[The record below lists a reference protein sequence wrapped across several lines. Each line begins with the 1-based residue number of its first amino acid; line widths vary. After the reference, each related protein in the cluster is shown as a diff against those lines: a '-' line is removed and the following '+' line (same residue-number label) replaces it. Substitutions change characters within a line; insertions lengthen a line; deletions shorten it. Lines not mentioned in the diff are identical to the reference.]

1 MFGSKLRSWM
11 ENHIG
16 RPRKKGA
23 KNKTTNS
30 NTVSA
35 ATAAGCSHEA
45 YQHHGGSNK
54 KISSTN
60 SSTIFTL
67 HHARS
72 NGASSTSPSIT
83 ANSSASAAPTMT
95 TIMVSPG
102 TMSSFG
108 ANHHNGGGGGCG
120 SGSGSGCGSV
130 IASPVRR
137 REVSPIQG
145 HTQSRYG
152 WQSPDQETITSP
164 KSDNFLYAPQHRV
177 RSQSHHT
184 NHHHHQQQQHQQQQQ
199 QPPYTVPN
207 SKDNSSDDRSL
218 QARSCSQSYSHH
230 ILPQQQQHSQLP
242 QNTIQQQQP
251 HPADCSSSSI
261 SSLSWSTGSK
271 EPSMNSSSNQNNNSN
286 SKASYNNGNS
296 NGTFTKPL
304 PTPEEQDNSTTDLR
318 HLEEE
323 DPNTVHYEE
332 IRTILRHPEHCS
344 SSYNSNNNSNNP
356 FLIHERPKSEQLI
369 SFTPARSLYAD
380 RRSQDDASTRY
391 GRLLPSKIQSCSNSN
406 DSLNANG
413 PMKYVRSG
421 SAEYISQQYQSS
433 GNGYMCSTSGEFSSS
448 HQSGN
453 LNNLAA
459 MHCQRARL
467 RGGRFG
473 NGHVLNGTQPGAS
486 VAGVPLHSLSSPE
499 SAYSTGYSTDGT
511 SPGTI
516 YTPPEYYINMR
527 TGTHYFPKSVNS
539 LAIEAQRYKFGLNK
553 IEEMSPI
560 DPMPK
565 TSFANASNL
574 YKRADSYDMGQ
585 GCSNNNGTH
594 HEPFIPLDAP
604 HAIQYPESVGRHS
617 PLPLRNTIVLPTLKG
632 FESPSPRQRCRI
644 RTNPWYL
651 TTEANAPAAGSVQNV
666 LAFLPPPP
674 ATQPPPTAM
683 STTSDT
689 STVSSSAH
697 STKLPEAVN
706 TPLRQ
711 QKQGKMTTS
720 GVVGDGRR
728 ELDAASTSS
737 SGKRSSN
744 ATTDGRR
751 VVQHIQQTSDMNN
764 ADKLSA
770 GYESTESSS
779 SLTEVENMQRNY
791 TPNTVRRKRAEQLQ
805 RKVGQPLATMLASVC
820 VISDDRAG
828 SNREPILSDDDA
840 TLNEM
845 MGKFDESYVYE
856 KETDILSSDSDQ
868 TDCPSDLDTG
878 QDAGDECDTDELLDI
893 DFIDNSSMQEVAE
906 RRDSDCNLDS
916 CYYYIQSSKSMH
928 QHGGKRASI
937 PSRRSSR
944 SLKNGQEGSKQVE
957 TTVSS
962 SQRRRKR
969 FLKTRKKSAENR
981 NEQPN
986 SPHKSRKSRS
996 VGGTPVCL
1004 RRQRHITAKNRI
1016 YETSPLTNRSSSLVF
1031 TDVRDTKRFMT
1042 IAESERALFKA
1053 DLEADVKYRQLIR
1066 EAESLLVSMKNSM
1079 QSIPRDTPVSSPR
1092 RVNPLANKRV
1102 EMLKSCETETRRE
1115 QLKQTQQRSLDAIH
1129 LEKQQKQQQQ
1139 ELAAAIN
1146 RRIDLL
1152 RHAPASAP
1160 NSPRFSR
1167 CSPRKTHITNF
1178 INQNVPPEVPARKL
1192 VETSK
1197 PPQSPQLQLNDRLLT
1212 QNTKSTTI
1220 QERRFH
1226 SQSPVSRY
1234 KLGANLSRGQNFDSD
1249 SDSEFQNKDYHE
1261 NQLRNDDYREQRTK
1275 TPIAAA
1281 VDAVNHNYLPEFAR
1295 ISRYDEADL
1304 SNHNV
1309 TNLQVKS
1316 GSLAANWQTRILQA
1330 CPQSEPLKR
1339 KVYSGSSTF
1348 ERIKKSFDLEA
1359 EIPKQ
1364 AMLAKIHNLRRRE
1377 RQSTNP
1383 RLNTHTSS
1391 HDFHQEVGEH
1401 CIGDSEFVVTNS
1413 DDVNK
1418 KQMILSTIADL
1429 KRSLESQSVELNGLN
1444 ED

>member
-23 KNKTTNS
+23 KNKTGS
-30 NTVSA
+30 SSTVSA
-35 ATAAGCSHEA
+35 ANAAGCSHEA
-45 YQHHGGSNK
+45 YQHYTSNNK

-60 SSTIFTL
+60 ANAIYSL
-67 HHARS
+67 HHAHS
-72 NGASSTSPSIT
+72 NGASSTSTSIT
-83 ANSSASAAPTMT
+83 ANNSSATSAPTMT
-95 TIMVSPG
+95 TVIAPG

-108 ANHHNGGGGGCG
+108 ANHHNGTGGGVGGCG

-130 IASPVRR
+130 ISSPVRR

-152 WQSPDQETITSP
+152 WQSPDQEAITSP

-177 RSQSHHT
+177 RSQSHHSS
-184 NHHHHQQQQHQQQQQ
+184 HQHNQQQQQ
-199 QPPYTVPN
+199 QQLQQHPYTAPN
-207 SKDNSSDDRSL
+207 SKDNSSEERSM
-218 QARSCSQSYSHH
+218 QTKPYAKSYSQPMP
-230 ILPQQQQHSQLP
+230 LAQQQQQQQQTQLQHSALQ
-242 QNTIQQQQP
+242 QQQQP

-271 EPSMNSSSNQNNNSN
+271 EPSMNSSTNHNSNNNNTNQISGN
-286 SKASYNNGNS
+286 NNKLLSKS
-296 NGTFTKPL
+296 L
-304 PTPEEQDNSTTDLR
+304 PTAEQQNASTTDLR
-318 HLEEE
+318 HYVEE

-344 SSYNSNNNSNNP
+344 STYNNNNTNP
-356 FLIHERPKSEQLI
+356 FLMHERPKSEQLT
-369 SFTPARSLYAD
+369 SFTPIRSLYAD

-391 GRLLPSKIQSCSNSN
+391 GRLLPSKIQSCSNSS

-413 PMKYVRSG
+413 SVKYVRSG
-421 SAEYISQQYQSS
+421 SAEYISQQYQYS
-433 GNGYMCSTSGEFSSS
+433 GMGLMSTNSGEFVVN
-448 HQSGN
+448 HQVGQAGG
-453 LNNLAA
+453 LGGV
-459 MHCQRARL
+459 HCQRARL

-473 NGHVLNGTQPGAS
+473 NGHAALNGAQQQ
-486 VAGVPLHSLSSPE
+486 VAGVVGAPLHSLSSPE

-511 SPGTI
+511 SPGAI

-565 TSFANASNL
+565 TSFANASGL

-585 GCSNNNGTH
+585 GCSNNNGMH
-594 HEPFIPLDAP
+594 HEPFIPLDTSHNVKHP
-604 HAIQYPESVGRHS
+604 DNIGRHS
-617 PLPLRNTIVLPTLKG
+617 PLALRNAIVIPTLKG

-651 TTEANAPAAGSVQNV
+651 TSEANTQTTGNVSVQNV
-666 LAFLPPPP
+666 LTFLPPPP
-674 ATQPPPTAM
+674 PTQPPPTAM

-689 STVSSSAH
+689 STISSSAH
-697 STKLPEAVN
+697 STMTPEALS
-706 TPLRQ
+706 TPMRHH
-711 QKQGKMTTS
+711 KHSKMVTS
-720 GVVGDGRR
+720 GSSDGGRR
-728 ELDAASTSS
+728 DHDAVSTSS

-744 ATTDGRR
+744 APTDGRR
-751 VVQHIQQTSDMNN
+751 VVQHIQQTSDMHNGGM
-764 ADKLSA
+764 AVT

-779 SLTEVENMQRNY
+779 SLTEVENMQRTY

-805 RKVGQPLATMLASVC
+805 VKVAQPLAAALAGVC
-820 VISDDRAG
+820 VIGGERAG
-828 SNREPILSDDDA
+828 RNREPALSDDDA

-856 KETDILSSDSDQ
+856 KETDILSSDSDP
-868 TDCPSDLDTG
+868 TDCPSELDTG

-893 DFIDNSSMQEVAE
+893 DFIDTSSMQEVSE
-906 RRDSDCNLDS
+906 RKDSDCNLGS
-916 CYYYIQSSKSMH
+916 CYYYSP
-928 QHGGKRASI
+928 KRESVRRNSETRVSVR
-937 PSRRSSR
+937 SRRNSR
-944 SLKNGQEGSKQVE
+944 NAKQEAGNGVSAPGSC
-957 TTVSS
+957 

-981 NEQPN
+981 TEQSQ
-986 SPHKSRKSRS
+986 SPHKPRKSRS
-996 VGGTPVCL
+996 VGGTPVCV
-1004 RRQRHITAKNRI
+1004 RRQRHITAVNRI
-1016 YETSPLTNRSSSLVF
+1016 YETSPLAHRSSSLVF

-1042 IAESERALFKA
+1042 IAESERALLKA
-1053 DLEADVKYRQLIR
+1053 DLEADVKYRQLIQ
-1066 EAESLLVSMKNSM
+1066 EAESILVSMKNSM

-1102 EMLKSCETETRRE
+1102 EMLKNCEADTRRE
-1115 QLKQTQQRSLDAIH
+1115 QLKQAQQRSLDAMQS
-1129 LEKQQKQQQQ
+1129 EKQQRQQQQ
-1139 ELAAAIN
+1139 DLAAAIN

-1167 CSPRKTHITNF
+1167 CSPRKTHLTNF
-1178 INQNVPPEVPARKL
+1178 INQNVPPEVPPRKAL
-1192 VETSK
+1192 DTTK
-1197 PPQSPQLQLNDRLLT
+1197 PPQSPQLQLNGRCMRQSPTGTPL
-1212 QNTKSTTI
+1212 
-1220 QERRFH
+1220 QERRFR
-1226 SQSPVSRY
+1226 SQSPVSRH
-1234 KLGANLSRGQNFDSD
+1234 KFSGFLQRTQNFDSD
-1249 SDSEFQNKDYHE
+1249 SESETQNECDGGE
-1261 NQLRNDDYREQRTK
+1261 LSRDDCS
-1275 TPIAAA
+1275 AAV

-1295 ISRYDEADL
+1295 LSRYDEADL

-1309 TNLQVKS
+1309 ANSKVKS
-1316 GSLAANWQTRILQA
+1316 GKSVEDWQARMLHA

-1364 AMLAKIHNLRRRE
+1364 AMLAKIHSLRRRE
-1377 RQSTNP
+1377 RQNSNP
-1383 RLNTHTSS
+1383 RLNSRSQDLNQACGDYLNGDNDYSAANTHET
-1391 HDFHQEVGEH
+1391 H
-1401 CIGDSEFVVTNS
+1401 
-1413 DDVNK
+1413 K

-1429 KRSLESQSVELNGLN
+1429 KRNLESQSVELNGLN

>member
-30 NTVSA
+30 STVSA

-45 YQHHGGSNK
+45 YQHYGGNNK
-54 KISSTN
+54 KISSSN
-60 SSTIFTL
+60 SSSIFTL

-83 ANSSASAAPTMT
+83 ANNSSASAAPTMT
-95 TIMVSPG
+95 TVMVSPG

-108 ANHHNGGGGGCG
+108 ANHHNGGGGGGGC
-120 SGSGSGCGSV
+120 GSGCGSV

-184 NHHHHQQQQHQQQQQ
+184 NHHHHQQQQHPPQLQ

-218 QARSCSQSYSHH
+218 QARSFTQSYNHH
-230 ILPQQQQHSQLP
+230 IPQQQQQHQHSQLS
-242 QNTIQQQQP
+242 QNTIPQQQQP

-271 EPSMNSSSNQNNNSN
+271 EPSMNSSSNPNNNTSHNNSNNNS
-286 SKASYNNGNS
+286 
-296 NGTFTKPL
+296 TFSKPL
-304 PTPEEQDNSTTDLR
+304 PAPEQPNNSINDLQ
-318 HLEEE
+318 HFEEE

-344 SSYNSNNNSNNP
+344 SSYNSNNP
-356 FLIHERPKSEQLI
+356 FLIHERPKSEQLT
-369 SFTPARSLYAD
+369 SFTAARSLYAD

-391 GRLLPSKIQSCSNSN
+391 GRLLPYKIQSCSNSN

-413 PMKYVRSG
+413 SMTYVKSG
-421 SAEYISQQYQSS
+421 SAEYILQQYQTSA
-433 GNGYMCSTSGEFSSS
+433 NGYMCSTAAEFSSS

-453 LNNLAA
+453 VNSPAT

-467 RGGRFG
+467 RGGRFA
-473 NGHVLNGTQPGAS
+473 NGHVLNGAQQGAS

-511 SPGTI
+511 SPGAI

-565 TSFANASNL
+565 TSFANASSL

-585 GCSNNNGTH
+585 GCSNNNGMH

-604 HAIQYPESVGRHS
+604 HAIQPPDSVGRHS

-651 TTEANAPAAGSVQNV
+651 TTEANAPAAGDVSVQNV

-674 ATQPPPTAM
+674 PTQPPPTAM

-689 STVSSSAH
+689 STISSSAH
-697 STKLPEAVN
+697 STRLPEAVG

-711 QKQGKMTTS
+711 QKQGKMMTS
-720 GVVGDGRR
+720 GSAGGGRR
-728 ELDAASTSS
+728 EHDAASTSS

-751 VVQHIQQTSDMNN
+751 GVQHIQQTSDMNN
-764 ADKLSA
+764 VGKLTA

-805 RKVGQPLATMLASVC
+805 MKVGQPLSAVLAGVC
-820 VISDDRAG
+820 VINGERVG
-828 SNREPILSDDDA
+828 NNREPILSDDDA

-856 KETDILSSDSDQ
+856 KETDILSDSDQ

-893 DFIDNSSMQEVAE
+893 DFIDTSSIQEVSE
-906 RRDSDCNLDS
+906 RRDSDCNLGS
-916 CYYYIQSSKSMH
+916 CYYYNQSPKSVH
-928 QHGGKRASI
+928 QQGGKRASVR
-937 PSRRSSR
+937 SRRSSR
-944 SLKNGQEGSKQVE
+944 SLKNTQEE
-957 TTVSS
+957 TNTVVAAGSS

-986 SPHKSRKSRS
+986 SPHKTRKSRS
-996 VGGTPVCL
+996 VGGTPVCV

-1031 TDVRDTKRFMT
+1031 TEVRDTKRFMT
-1042 IAESERALFKA
+1042 IAESERALLKA
-1053 DLEADVKYRQLIR
+1053 DLEADVKYRQLIQ

-1102 EMLKSCETETRRE
+1102 EMLKNCETETRRE
-1115 QLKQTQQRSLDAIH
+1115 QLKQAQQRSLDAIH

-1139 ELAAAIN
+1139 DLAAAIN

-1167 CSPRKTHITNF
+1167 YSPRKTHITNF
-1178 INQNVPPEVPARKL
+1178 INQNVPPEIPPRKA
-1192 VETSK
+1192 VDATK
-1197 PPQSPQLQLNDRLLT
+1197 PPQSPQLQLNGRRMPPSPT
-1212 QNTKSTTI
+1212 STSI
-1220 QERRFH
+1220 QERRFR
-1226 SQSPVSRY
+1226 SQSPVSRH
-1234 KLGANLSRGQNFDSD
+1234 KSGAYLQRIQNIDSD
-1249 SDSEFQNKDYHE
+1249 SDSEFQSKAYDD
-1261 NQLRNDDYREQRTK
+1261 NQLSNDYGAQT
-1275 TPIAAA
+1275 TQVHAATA
-1281 VDAVNHNYLPEFAR
+1281 VDAVNHNYLPEFER
-1295 ISRYDEADL
+1295 LSRYDEADL

-1309 TNLQVKS
+1309 TSLEGKS
-1316 GSLAANWQTRILQA
+1316 ASSAAKRQARIMQA

-1377 RQSTNP
+1377 RQRSNP

-1391 HDFHQEVGEH
+1391 QDLQQSVGEYSN
-1401 CIGDSEFVVTNS
+1401 GDNTV
-1413 DDVNK
+1413 DVNK

>member
-23 KNKTTNS
+23 KNKTAN
-30 NTVSA
+30 SA
-35 ATAAGCSHEA
+35 ASAANAAGCSHEA
-45 YQHHGGSNK
+45 YQHQSSNSNK
-54 KISSTN
+54 KLSSAH
-60 SSTIFTL
+60 SSAIFTL
-67 HHARS
+67 HHAHG
-72 NGASSTSPSIT
+72 NGAPSTSTSIT
-83 ANSSASAAPTMT
+83 ANNSSVSAATSAAPTMT
-95 TIMVSPG
+95 TVMVAPG
-102 TMSSFG
+102 AMSSFS
-108 ANHHNGGGGGCG
+108 ANHHIGGGGGGG
-120 SGSGSGCGSV
+120 SGGGSSGCGSV
-130 IASPVRR
+130 ISSPVRR

-152 WQSPDQETITSP
+152 WQSPDQETVTSP

-177 RSQSHHT
+177 RSQSHHS
-184 NHHHHQQQQHQQQQQ
+184 NYNCSHQQH
-199 QPPYTVPN
+199 PYTAPN

-218 QARSCSQSYSHH
+218 QAKSYTPTYGHH
-230 ILPQQQQHSQLP
+230 LQPLQHPQHQPHQQQQTQLQP
-242 QNTIQQQQP
+242 NTLQQQQQP

-271 EPSMNSSSNQNNNSN
+271 EPSMNSSSNHNNNNTHHSSSNNNSSL
-286 SKASYNNGNS
+286 SKPQPCEPKNISA
-296 NGTFTKPL
+296 
-304 PTPEEQDNSTTDLR
+304 TDLQ
-318 HLEEE
+318 HFEE

-344 SSYNSNNNSNNP
+344 SSYNNTNP
-356 FLIHERPKSEQLI
+356 FLMHERPKSEQLT
-369 SFTPARSLYAD
+369 SFTPVRSLYAD

-406 DSLNANG
+406 DSLNANASLT
-413 PMKYVRSG
+413 YIRSG
-421 SAEYISQQYQSS
+421 SAEYISQQYHHPGASAM
-433 GNGYMCSTSGEFSSS
+433 GGAAGEFGAN
-448 HQSGN
+448 HQSGHSGG
-453 LNNLAA
+453 LAS
-459 MHCQRARL
+459 MHCQRSRL

-473 NGHVLNGTQPGAS
+473 NGHALNGAQQ
-486 VAGVPLHSLSSPE
+486 VAGGVAVAGAPLHSLSSPE

-511 SPGTI
+511 SPGAI

-565 TSFANASNL
+565 TSFANASGL

-585 GCSNNNGTH
+585 GCGNNNGMH
-594 HEPFIPLDAP
+594 HEPFVPLDAP
-604 HAIQYPESVGRHS
+604 HGIQHPGNVGRHS
-617 PLPLRNTIVLPTLKG
+617 PLALRNAIVLPTLKG

-651 TTEANAPAAGSVQNV
+651 TMEANAPATGSVSAQNV
-666 LAFLPPPP
+666 IAFLPPPP
-674 ATQPPPTAM
+674 PTQPPPTAM

-689 STVSSSAH
+689 STISSSAH
-697 STKLPEAVN
+697 STMTPEALG

-711 QKQGKMTTS
+711 PKPAKTSSTS
-720 GVVGDGRR
+720 GSAGDGRR

-744 ATTDGRR
+744 ATTTDGRG
-751 VVQHIQQTSDMNN
+751 QQTSDKHNEGLVVGT
-764 ADKLSA
+764 A
-770 GYESTESSS
+770 YESSESSS
-779 SLTEVENMQRNY
+779 SLTEVENMQRSY

-805 RKVGQPLATMLASVC
+805 AKVGQPLAAMLAGVC
-820 VISDDRAG
+820 VIGGERAGGG
-828 SNREPILSDDDA
+828 SNREPVASDDDA

-856 KETDILSSDSDQ
+856 KETDILSSDSDP
-868 TDCPSDLDTG
+868 TDCHSDLDTG

-893 DFIDNSSMQEVAE
+893 DFIDTSSMHELSERKELESNLGSCCYYKQSPKRGSVRQHSETRASVRSRQNSRNTKHMQEVGGAAMIAPG
-906 RRDSDCNLDS
+906 S
-916 CYYYIQSSKSMH
+916 C
-928 QHGGKRASI
+928 
-937 PSRRSSR
+937 
-944 SLKNGQEGSKQVE
+944 
-957 TTVSS
+957 

-981 NEQPN
+981 TDRTH
-986 SPHKSRKSRS
+986 SPHKPRQTRS
-996 VGGTPVCL
+996 VGGTPVCV

-1031 TDVRDTKRFMT
+1031 MDVRDTKRFMT
-1042 IAESERALFKA
+1042 IAESERALLKA
-1053 DLEADVKYRQLIR
+1053 DLEADVKYRQLIQ
-1066 EAESLLVSMKNSM
+1066 EAESILVSMKNSM

-1092 RVNPLANKRV
+1092 RVNPIANKRV
-1102 EMLKSCETETRRE
+1102 EMLKNCEADTRRE
-1115 QLKQTQQRSLDAIH
+1115 QLKQAQQRSLDAAQS
-1129 LEKQQKQQQQ
+1129 EKHQQQQQQQ

-1167 CSPRKTHITNF
+1167 CSPRKTHLTNF
-1178 INQNVPPEVPARKL
+1178 INQNVPPEVPVRKSL
-1192 VETSK
+1192 DAQK
-1197 PPQSPQLQLNDRLLT
+1197 PPQSPQLQLNGRRMQHSPT
-1212 QNTKSTTI
+1212 ATPQ
-1220 QERRFH
+1220 QQRRFR
-1226 SQSPVSRY
+1226 SQSPVSRH
-1234 KLGANLSRGQNFDSD
+1234 KQSGNLQRTENFDSD
-1249 SDSEFQNKDYHE
+1249 SDTESQQLNGD
-1261 NQLRNDDYREQRTK
+1261 NQFKVNDV
-1275 TPIAAA
+1275 AA

-1295 ISRYDEADL
+1295 ISRYNEADL
-1304 SNHNV
+1304 RNHNV
-1309 TNLQVKS
+1309 AAVEGKAGETVVHWQS
-1316 GSLAANWQTRILQA
+1316 GLMHA

-1364 AMLAKIHNLRRRE
+1364 AMLTKIHNLRRRE
-1377 RQSTNP
+1377 RQNSNP
-1383 RLNTHTSS
+1383 RLNALGSS
-1391 HDFHQEVGEH
+1391 QELPAPTADGSVVN
-1401 CIGDSEFVVTNS
+1401 GDIDCAGLTAHG
-1413 DDVNK
+1413 DHK
-1418 KQMILSTIADL
+1418 KKMILSTLADL
-1429 KRSLESQSVELNGLN
+1429 KRSLETQSVELNGLN
-1444 ED
+1444 DD

>member
-45 YQHHGGSNK
+45 YQHHVGSNK
-54 KISSTN
+54 KISSNN
-60 SSTIFTL
+60 SSAIFTL

-95 TIMVSPG
+95 TVMVSPS

-108 ANHHNGGGGGCG
+108 ANHHNGGGGGGGGGCG

-184 NHHHHQQQQHQQQQQ
+184 NHHHHQQQQHQQQ
-199 QPPYTVPN
+199 PPYTVPN

-218 QARSCSQSYSHH
+218 QARSFTQSYGHH
-230 ILPQQQQHSQLP
+230 IPSQQQQPSQLP
-242 QNTIQQQQP
+242 QNTVQ

-271 EPSMNSSSNQNNNSN
+271 EPSMNSSGNNNSN
-286 SKASYNNGNS
+286 SKAGHNNCNNNS
-296 NGTFTKPL
+296 TFAKPL
-304 PTPEEQDNSTTDLR
+304 PTPEEQDNSTTELR
-318 HLEEE
+318 HFEEE

-332 IRTILRHPEHCS
+332 IRTILRHPDLCS
-344 SSYNSNNNSNNP
+344 SNYNSNNNRNNP
-356 FLIHERPKSEQLI
+356 FLIHERPKSEQLT

-413 PMKYVRSG
+413 SMTYVRSG
-421 SAEYISQQYQSS
+421 SAEYISQHFQSS
-433 GNGYMCSTSGEFSSS
+433 GNGYVCRTSGEFSSN

-459 MHCQRARL
+459 MHCQRSRL

-473 NGHVLNGTQPGAS
+473 NGHVLNGTQPGAN

-511 SPGTI
+511 SPGAI

-565 TSFANASNL
+565 TSFANASTL

-604 HAIQYPESVGRHS
+604 HAIQHPESVGRHS

-651 TTEANAPAAGSVQNV
+651 TMEANAPATGSVSVQNV

-674 ATQPPPTAM
+674 PTQPPPTAM

-689 STVSSSAH
+689 STISSSAH
-697 STKLPEAVN
+697 STRLPEAVG
-706 TPLRQ
+706 TPPRH
-711 QKQGKMTTS
+711 QKPGKMTTS
-720 GVVGDGRR
+720 GSSGGGRR

-751 VVQHIQQTSDMNN
+751 VVQHIQQSSDMNN
-764 ADKLSA
+764 AGKVSA

-805 RKVGQPLATMLASVC
+805 MKVGQPLAAVLATVC
-820 VISDDRAG
+820 VVSDERAG

-856 KETDILSSDSDQ
+856 KETDILSDSDQ

-893 DFIDNSSMQEVAE
+893 DFIDTSSMQEVSE
-906 RRDSDCNLDS
+906 RRGSDCNLGS
-916 CYYYIQSSKSMH
+916 CYYYNQSPKSVH
-928 QHGGKRASI
+928 QHSGKRASVR
-937 PSRRSSR
+937 SRRSSR
-944 SLKNGQEGSKQVE
+944 SLKNGQEESHAVMATG
-957 TTVSS
+957 SS

-996 VGGTPVCL
+996 VGGTPVCV

-1042 IAESERALFKA
+1042 IAESERALLKA
-1053 DLEADVKYRQLIR
+1053 DLEADVKYRQLIQ

-1102 EMLKSCETETRRE
+1102 EMLKNCETETRRE
-1115 QLKQTQQRSLDAIH
+1115 QLKQAQQRSLDAIH

-1178 INQNVPPEVPARKL
+1178 INQNVPPEVPARKS
-1192 VETSK
+1192 VEASK
-1197 PPQSPQLQLNDRLLT
+1197 PPQSPQLQLNGRLMP
-1212 QNTKSTTI
+1212 QSTKSTII
-1220 QERRFH
+1220 QERRFR
-1226 SQSPVSRY
+1226 SQSPVARH
-1234 KLGANLSRGQNFDSD
+1234 KFGAYLRRSQNFDSD
-1249 SDSEFQNKDYHE
+1249 SDSEFQNKDYDE
-1261 NQLRNDDYREQRTK
+1261 NQLRNDDYKEQPNK
-1275 TPIAAA
+1275 ISD

-1295 ISRYDEADL
+1295 LSRYDEADL

-1309 TNLQVKS
+1309 TSLKIKS
-1316 GSLAANWQTRILQA
+1316 GNSAADWQTRIMQA

-1377 RQSTNP
+1377 RQSSNP
-1383 RLNTHTSS
+1383 RLNTHISS
-1391 HDFHQEVGEH
+1391 HDLHLAVGEY
-1401 CIGDSEFVVTNS
+1401 CNGDSEFAATNG
-1413 DDVNK
+1413 DEVNK

>member
-23 KNKTTNS
+23 KNKTANS
-30 NTVSA
+30 AVSVA
-35 ATAAGCSHEA
+35 NAAGCSHEA
-45 YQHHGGSNK
+45 YQHQNSNNK
-54 KISSTN
+54 KISNTN
-60 SSTIFTL
+60 SSAIFTL
-67 HHARS
+67 HHAHG
-72 NGASSTSPSIT
+72 NGASSASTSIT
-83 ANSSASAAPTMT
+83 ANNSSASAAPTMT
-95 TIMVSPG
+95 TVMVAPG
-102 TMSSFG
+102 AMSSFG
-108 ANHHNGGGGGCG
+108 ANHHNGGGVSGGG
-120 SGSGSGCGSV
+120 GGGNSCGSV

-145 HTQSRYG
+145 HTQSRFG
-152 WQSPDQETITSP
+152 WQSPDQETVTSP

-177 RSQSHHT
+177 RSQSHHS
-184 NHHHHQQQQHQQQQQ
+184 NHHHHQQQQQQQQH
-199 QPPYTVPN
+199 PYTAPN

-218 QARSCSQSYSHH
+218 QAKSYTQSYSHH
-230 ILPQQQQHSQLP
+230 LQPQQHQQKQQQQLQ
-242 QNTIQQQQP
+242 QNTLQRQQQQP

-271 EPSMNSSSNQNNNSN
+271 EPSMNSSSNHNNNITNQNSSNNNS
-286 SKASYNNGNS
+286 SLS
-296 NGTFTKPL
+296 KPL
-304 PTPEEQDNSTTDLR
+304 PTPEPQNTSTTDLQ
-318 HLEEE
+318 HFEE

-344 SSYNSNNNSNNP
+344 ASYNNNNTNP
-356 FLIHERPKSEQLI
+356 FLIHERPKSEQLTT
-369 SFTPARSLYAD
+369 FTPVRSLYAD
-380 RRSQDDASTRY
+380 RRSQDDASNRY

-406 DSLNANG
+406 DSLNANAS
-413 PMKYVRSG
+413 MTYMRSG
-421 SAEYISQQYQSS
+421 SAEYISQQYQHP
-433 GNGYMCSTSGEFSSS
+433 GIGVMGGMSGEFGAT
-448 HQSGN
+448 HQGGPSNG
-453 LNNLAA
+453 LMS
-459 MHCQRARL
+459 MHCQRSRL

-473 NGHVLNGTQPGAS
+473 NGHALNGSQPMAGMTGA
-486 VAGVPLHSLSSPE
+486 PLHSLSSPE

-511 SPGTI
+511 SPGAI

-565 TSFANASNL
+565 TSFANASGL

-585 GCSNNNGTH
+585 GCSNNNGMH

-604 HAIQYPESVGRHS
+604 HAIQHTGNVGRHS
-617 PLPLRNTIVLPTLKG
+617 PVGLRNAIVLPTLKG

-651 TTEANAPAAGSVQNV
+651 TSEANAPATGSVSVQNV
-666 LAFLPPPP
+666 IAFLPPPP
-674 ATQPPPTAM
+674 PTQPPPTAM

-689 STVSSSAH
+689 STISSSAH
-697 STKLPEAVN
+697 STKALEALG
-706 TPLRQ
+706 TPTRQ
-711 QKQGKMTTS
+711 HKAGKMLTS
-720 GVVGDGRR
+720 GNVGGGRS

-751 VVQHIQQTSDMNN
+751 VMQHNQQTSDKHNGGMVGT
-764 ADKLSA
+764 

-779 SLTEVENMQRNY
+779 SLTEVENMQRTY

-805 RKVGQPLATMLASVC
+805 AKVAQPLAVMLADVC
-820 VISDDRAG
+820 VVGGG
-828 SNREPILSDDDA
+828 SNREPVVSDDDA

-856 KETDILSSDSDQ
+856 KETDILSDSDP

-893 DFIDNSSMQEVAE
+893 DFIDTSSMHEVSE
-906 RRDSDCNLDS
+906 RKEVESNAGS
-916 CYYYIQSSKSMH
+916 YYYCNQSPKRSSMR
-928 QHGGKRASI
+928 QHGETRASVR
-937 PSRRSSR
+937 SRRNYR
-944 SLKNGQEGSKQVE
+944 NMKNSQEAGGGVMAPGSG
-957 TTVSS
+957 

-981 NEQPN
+981 TDRSY
-986 SPHKSRKSRS
+986 SPHKSRQSRS
-996 VGGTPVCL
+996 VGGTPVCV
-1004 RRQRHITAKNRI
+1004 RRQRHIIAKNRI
-1016 YETSPLTNRSSSLVF
+1016 YETSPLTNRSSSLVCV
-1031 TDVRDTKRFMT
+1031 DVCDTKRFMT
-1042 IAESERALFKA
+1042 IAESERALLRA
-1053 DLEADVKYRQLIR
+1053 DLEADVKYRQLIQ

-1102 EMLKSCETETRRE
+1102 EMLKNCEADTRRE
-1115 QLKQTQQRSLDAIH
+1115 QLKQAQQRSLDAAQS
-1129 LEKQQKQQQQ
+1129 EKQQQH

-1167 CSPRKTHITNF
+1167 CSPRKTHLTNF
-1178 INQNVPPEVPARKL
+1178 INQNVPPEVPVRKAVDL
-1192 VETSK
+1192 AK
-1197 PPQSPQLQLNDRLLT
+1197 PPQSPQLQLNGRRMQHSPTAAPL
-1212 QNTKSTTI
+1212 
-1220 QERRFH
+1220 QERRFR
-1226 SQSPVSRY
+1226 SQSPVARY
-1234 KLGANLSRGQNFDSD
+1234 KRSGNLQRAQSFDSD
-1249 SDSEFQNKDYHE
+1249 SESESQQKVGGGQQQFV
-1261 NQLRNDDYREQRTK
+1261 NDT
-1275 TPIAAA
+1275 AV

-1304 SNHNV
+1304 RNHNMANV
-1309 TNLQVKS
+1309 EAKPSDAVVHWRS
-1316 GSLAANWQTRILQA
+1316 GMMHA

-1364 AMLAKIHNLRRRE
+1364 TMLAKIHNLRRRE
-1377 RQSTNP
+1377 RQNSNP
-1383 RLNTHTSS
+1383 RLATRSS
-1391 HDFHQEVGEH
+1391 SQDLHDFN
-1401 CIGDSEFVVTNS
+1401 CDSESAGVGTNEEQ
-1413 DDVNK
+1413 K

-1429 KRSLESQSVELNGLN
+1429 KRSLETQSVELNGLN